1 MRSRNVLGL
10 ALAVAAFGL
19 LAGCDTLPSTG
30 PSTNQ
35 IVQPGNAEHLPP
47 YVLVNLDQR
56 AVDILSQYRVTAFAQ
71 RFAAPAPAPN
81 QIVGVGDVL
90 NITVFE
96 AGQGGLFSSD
106 YGARVTLQQR
116 VDSDGSITVPY
127 AGRVKAAGESPQVVE
142 RAIVAALEGRA
153 IQPQALVQITETV
166 QRSFVVNG
174 EVNSPGR
181 KPITAA
187 RDRIL
192 DVIAGAGGTKQ
203 QTFETR
209 ITLQRGSKQGSA
221 IMKDMID
228 NPAENVFVQPGD
240 RIYVTKDPEIFL
252 AFGAVPQ
259 PGPIE
264 FGLEKLTMLEAV
276 GKAGGLIDTRSD
288 PGAFFVFRYEPD
300 SAVKQMKPDYDG
312 RYGAKV
318 PVVYRVNLRD
328 PQAYFYAK
336 GFTIRDRD
344 VLYVANSAASE
355 LQKFLQIIGSV
366 RSVASV
372 ATDAAQFPQR
382 LTGGG
387 SN

>member
-1 MRSRNVLGL
+1 MRSRDVLGL
-10 ALAVAAFGL
+10 AVAAVMAGV
-19 LAGCDTLPSTG
+19 LAGCETLPATG

-35 IVQPGNAEHLPP
+35 IVQPSGGPALQN

-90 NITVFE
+90 TVTLFE
-96 AGQGGLFSSD
+96 AGQGGLFSSE

-127 AGRVKAAGESPQVVE
+127 AGRVRAGGESPQAVE

-166 QRSFVVNG
+166 QRSYVVNG
-174 EVNSPGR
+174 EVNAPGR

-187 RDRIL
+187 GDRIL
-192 DVIAGAGGTKQ
+192 DAIAGAGGART

-209 ITLQRGSKQGSA
+209 VTLQRVSKQGSA

-228 NPAENVFVQPGD
+228 NPPENVFVQPGD

-264 FGLEKLTMLEAV
+264 FGLEKLTLLEAV

-288 PGAFFVFRYEPD
+288 PGAFFVFRYEPE
-300 SAVKQMKPDYDG
+300 SAVKQMKPDYAG
-312 RYGAKV
+312 QFGAKV

-344 VLYVANSAASE
+344 VLYVANSAATE
-355 LQKFLQIIGSV
+355 LQKFLQIIGTV
-366 RSVASV
+366 RNVASTVTDVASV
-372 ATDAAQFPQR
+372 QR
-382 LTGGG
+382 RL
-387 SN
+387 

>member
-1 MRSRNVLGL
+1 VLT
-10 ALAVAAFGL
+10 V
-19 LAGCDTLPSTG
+19 TL
-30 PSTNQ
+30 
-35 IVQPGNAEHLPP
+35 
-47 YVLVNLDQR
+47 
-56 AVDILSQYRVTAFAQ
+56 
-71 RFAAPAPAPN
+71 
-81 QIVGVGDVL
+81 
-90 NITVFE
+90 FE
-96 AGQGGLFSSD
+96 AGQGGLFSSE

-127 AGRVKAAGESPQVVE
+127 AGRVRAGGESPQAVE

-166 QRSFVVNG
+166 QRSYVVNG
-174 EVNSPGR
+174 EVNAPGR

-187 RDRIL
+187 GDRIL
-192 DVIAGAGGTKQ
+192 DAIAGAGGART

-209 ITLQRGSKQGSA
+209 VTLQRGSKQGSA

-228 NPAENVFVQPGD
+228 NPPENVFVQPGD

-264 FGLEKLTMLEAV
+264 FGLEKLTLLEAV

-288 PGAFFVFRYEPD
+288 PGAFFVFRYEPE
-300 SAVKQMKPDYDG
+300 SAVKQMKPDYAG
-312 RYGAKV
+312 QFGAKV

-344 VLYVANSAASE
+344 VLYVANSAATE
-355 LQKFLQIIGSV
+355 LQKFLQIIGTV
-366 RSVASV
+366 RNVASTVTDVASV
-372 ATDAAQFPQR
+372 QR
-382 LTGGG
+382 RL
-387 SN
+387 